1 MRYGSFAAL
10 RRLRMTELHVQSPR
24 QPTADSRQPR
34 AESRQ
39 PPGAIIARV
48 RRPFIAIACLAFSCV
63 RYVPRP
69 IDAAATA
76 QLLRARTLDVAGP
89 LTLDALTEAMWRLN
103 ADVAVARAQYA
114 SALAAVATSRE
125 RPNPSVNANLQRKN
139 SDPGVL
145 SPWVSN
151 FGIDLPVEFP
161 SKRRARVD
169 AARENAYAALAH
181 VGSVAWQAR
190 SRLRARMLDAWIAR
204 ERQAVLSREI
214 EIQRDIVE
222 AFGKR
227 VELGE
232 AARPDL
238 SRARI
243 ALTQTTLLMHDV
255 KRLAAEAR
263 AGVAA
268 AIGVPLSALG
278 NEPLALKFD
287 NRQPTTDNSLRDAAL
302 LARPDV
308 VAAVHDYR
316 SADAALR
323 LEVARQFPDIHLQP
337 AFGWDQGTRTWT
349 IGGAGEIPLLNQ
361 HRGPIAEASA
371 RRDEAAARLMAI
383 QAGVIGDFDVASA
396 AVTAA
401 REKLADAETLVQSE
415 ESQLATTRR
424 QFEAGEID
432 RLALRSAELELET
445 ARLGRVDAEAELQQ
459 ALGLVEDAI
468 EQPLLKDE
476 R

>member
-1 MRYGSFAAL
+1 MIAA
-10 RRLRMTELHVQSPR
+10 
-24 QPTADSRQPR
+24 
-34 AESRQ
+34 
-39 PPGAIIARV
+39 V
-48 RRPFIAIACLAFSCV
+48 RRPPAIAAIACLAFSCIH
-63 RYVPRP
+63 YVPRP

-76 QLLRARTLDVAGP
+76 QALRTRTLDVAGP
-89 LTLDALTEAMWRLN
+89 LTLDALTGEMWRLN
-103 ADVAVARAQYA
+103 ADVAVARAQYET
-114 SALAAVATSRE
+114 ALAAISTSRE
-125 RPNPSVNANLQRKN
+125 RPNPTVNASLQRKN

-161 SKRRARVD
+161 SKRRARID
-169 AARENAYAALAH
+169 EARENTYAALAH
-181 VGSVAWQAR
+181 IGSVAWQAR
-190 SRLRARMLDAWIAR
+190 SRLRARMVDAWAAGQRGQILNR
-204 ERQAVLSREI
+204 EL

-227 VELGE
+227 VDLGE

-243 ALTQTTLLMHDV
+243 ALTQTTLVMHDA
-255 KRLAAEAR
+255 RRQAAEAR

-278 NEPLALKFD
+278 DQRLEFTPVS
-287 NRQPTTDNSLRDAAL
+287 RQPPADSLRDVAL
-302 LARPDV
+302 TTRPDI
-308 VAAVHDYR
+308 VAAIHDYK

-349 IGGAGEIPLLNQ
+349 LGAAAEIPLLNQ
-361 HRGPIAEASA
+361 HHGPIAEASA
-371 RRDEAAARLMAI
+371 RRDEAAARLLAV
-383 QAGVIGDFDVASA
+383 QASVIADFDTARA

-401 REKLADAETLVQSE
+401 QEKLADAESLVQSE
-415 ESQLATTRR
+415 ESILTNTRK
-424 QFEAGEID
+424 QFDAGEID

-445 ARLGRVDAEAELQQ
+445 ARLGRADAQTELQQ
-459 ALGLVEDAI
+459 ALGLVEDAVQ
-468 EQPLLKDE
+468 QPLS
-476 R
+476 